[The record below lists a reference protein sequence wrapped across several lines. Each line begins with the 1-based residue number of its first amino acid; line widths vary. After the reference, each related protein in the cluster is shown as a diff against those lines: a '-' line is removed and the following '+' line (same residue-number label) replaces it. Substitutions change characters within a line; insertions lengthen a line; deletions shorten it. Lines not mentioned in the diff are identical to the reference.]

1 MTDAYMFGYPR
12 ECDKCKNLSHSIIT
26 GPKVKPFFKD
36 GSGPQLMLIGQDPT
50 IYRKPERVKYVLMLN
65 EEHGQLSRWL
75 MSLLG
80 ENNYRRAKIYATN
93 LIKCPFSVPPSSAEQ
108 GGYRFL
114 LPYFENCKSHL
125 YLELTNYRP
134 SLVLVFGEPAH
145 RMFKSTLDNSHQIA
159 DSMKDAFTDKF
170 VRAIFAN
177 FEFDYSPCLHIKT
190 YRVADTYGE
199 KVKAFNS
206 GILKYF
212 GRS

>member
-1 MTDAYMFGYPR
+1 MTGAYMFGYPR
-12 ECDKCKNLSHSIIT
+12 ECDRCKNLSDLIIT
-26 GPKVKPFFKD
+26 GPGVMPFFKD
-36 GSGPQLMLIGQDPT
+36 GSGPRLMLIGQDPT
-50 IYRKPERVKYVLMLN
+50 IYGKQEKVKYVLMLN
-65 EEHGQLSRWL
+65 EENGQLSRWL
-75 MSLLG
+75 TSLLG
-80 ENNYRRAKIYATN
+80 EDNYRRAKIYATN
-93 LIKCPFSVPPSSAEQ
+93 LIKCPFSSPPSSTGE

-125 YLELTNYRP
+125 SLELTNYRP

-145 RMFKSTLDNSHQIA
+145 KLFKSTLVNSHQIA
-159 DSMKDAFTDKF
+159 DSMKYAFTGEF
-170 VRAIFAN
+170 VRVIFAN

-199 KVKAFNS
+199 KVKAFHS